1 MGIKGLHP
9 LLRKLCPEAYQEIH
23 LSTLRQKKVAVD
35 VSLFLYKYK
44 AIFGDRW
51 MKAFLTLIMSLRRNG
66 VHCVFI
72 YDTGCCQE
80 KLAERERRK
89 EGKNKLEDKS
99 EELKYALDE
108 YSRTGEVLPIITRLM
123 TRRKTNNKIKR
134 LLGRAPEPKTMVD
147 IPYLEGYLEKLLTQ
161 NVRITKRDIEASK
174 ELFGLLSVPY
184 FDAELEAETLC
195 AILANRGI
203 VYAALS
209 EDTDLLAYGCTVF
222 LHGINTSKDTCK
234 VIKHADILEAIGLDE
249 GQFTD
254 LCIMCG
260 TDYNPNIPTVGPA
273 TSFKLLKEHGN
284 IEDIAKIRDVSCL
297 KHTRVRELFD
307 FQPKFLPDVQFCG
320 TPDFDKLGILLF
332 KHNCHMSIDLIRAAF
347 RSDELEFED

>member
-1 MGIKGLHP
+1 MGIHGLHP
-9 LLRKLCPEAYQEIH
+9 FLRKKCPDAYTKVH
-23 LSTLRQKKVAVD
+23 LSSLRYKKVAVD

-44 AIFGDRW
+44 AIFGDEW
-51 MKAFLTLIMSLRRNG
+51 LKAFLNLIMCLRRNG

-89 EGKNKLEDKS
+89 EGKDKLEDKT

-108 YSRTGEVLPIITRLM
+108 YARTGEVLPVITRIM
-123 TRRKTNNKIKR
+123 KRRKVDDKVRR
-134 LLGRAPEPKTMVD
+134 LLGEKPKADIVD
-147 IPYLEGYLEKLLTQ
+147 VSYLERYLVKLLTQ
-161 NVRITKRDIEASK
+161 NVRITKRDIENSK
-174 ELFGLLSVPY
+174 EMFRLLSVP
-184 FDAELEAETLC
+184 FHEAELEAETLC

-222 LHGINTSKDTCK
+222 LHGLNTSQNTCM
-234 VIKHADILEAIGLDE
+234 VLRHADVIEKLKLSRE
-249 GQFTD
+249 QFTD

-260 TDYNPNIPTVGPA
+260 TDYNPNIPKIGP
-273 TSFKLLKEHGN
+273 SKGYDLLLAHGTL
-284 IEDIAKIRDVSCL
+284 DDMPTTLDTSCL
-297 KHTRVRELFD
+297 KHERVRELFN

-320 TPDFDKLGILLF
+320 IPDWDNLGVFLSKTNCRTPLD
-332 KHNCHMSIDLIRAAF
+332 SIRRAFAPC
-347 RSDELEFED
+347 EITFED